1 MAETTISKISKITG
15 KQVNAII
22 TTIPKDKLK
31 EKIIA
36 DARNSII
43 ISVPEMDPEST
54 QGNPSIFV
62 TDNDGKLYLVF
73 GNENN

>member
-1 MAETTISKISKITG
+1 MAETTISKITG

-43 ISVPEMDPEST
+43 ISVPEMGDEKS
-54 QGNPSIFV
+54 QINPSIFV
-62 TDNDGKLYLVF
+62 TDNDGKLYSIL
-73 GNENN
+73 

>member
-1 MAETTISKISKITG
+1 MTETKISKITG

-22 TTIPKDKLK
+22 TTIPSDTLLK
-31 EKIIA
+31 EKTIA
-36 DARNSII
+36 NARNSII
-43 ISVPEMDPEST
+43 ISVPAMDENST

-73 GNENN
+73 GNN